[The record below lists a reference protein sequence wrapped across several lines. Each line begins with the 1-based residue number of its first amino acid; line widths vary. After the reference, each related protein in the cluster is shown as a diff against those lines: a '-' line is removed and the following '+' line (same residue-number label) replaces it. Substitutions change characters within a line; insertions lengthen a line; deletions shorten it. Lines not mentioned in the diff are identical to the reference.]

1 MHSKIAAWDEVW
13 CAATMISAARALVL
27 FLALAANAW
36 AQMPPVVRIVAVSPD
51 PADRLA
57 GGQNLS
63 VRVTY
68 ETDLPLRFKAAG
80 YREGKKHESLATN
93 PSPVYSAGKGEAV
106 VWVFGQPG
114 ARIDELRVHVC
125 DAGWKQISE
134 VAVPV
139 QAAWRAGVPRA
150 PEAPWV
156 AELSAAQQRAVSQM
170 MKQEPKPTTFLE
182 KVGFTLMA
190 ILVPVAFLS
199 VPGYPLLQLFTLWKL
214 RGPSRL
220 LSALPLT
227 FMLPVYAFCLYA
239 LTQDSNLWPLYAIF
253 ASPVAFVITLTV
265 FLVARRKARLQAT

>member
-1 MHSKIAAWDEVW
+1 MIH
-13 CAATMISAARALVL
+13 ATSTLVL
-27 FLALAANAW
+27 FLALAVGIS
-36 AQMPPVVRIVAVSPD
+36 AQTPPVVRIVALSPE

-63 VRVTY
+63 VRVAY
-68 ETDLPLRFKAAG
+68 ETDQPLRFKAAG
-80 YREGKKHESLATN
+80 YREGKKHETLATN
-93 PSPVYSAGKGEAV
+93 PSPVYPAGKGEAI

-114 ARIDELRVHVC
+114 ARIDEIRVRAS
-125 DAGWKQISE
+125 DANWKDIAEIS
-134 VAVPV
+134 VPV

-150 PEAPWV
+150 SEAPWV
-156 AELSAAQQRAVSQM
+156 AELRTAQQRAVSQM
-170 MKQEPKPTTFLE
+170 MRQEPKPTTLLE
-182 KVGFTLMA
+182 KIGFTLTA

-199 VPGYPLLQLFTLWKL
+199 VPGYPLLQLFALWKL

-220 LSALPLT
+220 LSALPLS

-239 LTQDSNLWPLYAIF
+239 LTQNSNLWPLYAIF

>member
-1 MHSKIAAWDEVW
+1 
-13 CAATMISAARALVL
+13 MIRAARALAL
-27 FLALAANAW
+27 FLALVANAW
-36 AQMPPVVRIVAVSPD
+36 AQTPPVVRIVAVSPD

-63 VRVTY
+63 VRVAY
-68 ETDLPLRFKAAG
+68 ESDQPLRFQAAG

-93 PSPVYSAGKGEAV
+93 PSPVYPAGKGEAI

-114 ARIDELRVHVC
+114 ARIDELRVRVS
-125 DAGWKQISE
+125 DAGWKPISE

-139 QAAWRAGVPRA
+139 QAAWRAGVSPA
-150 PEAPWV
+150 PEAAWV
-156 AELSAAQQRAVSQM
+156 AEAIAAHHQVIQQALKSEMVADRTKSTLFDTLWLGLSA
-170 MKQEPKPTTFLE
+170 L
-182 KVGFTLMA
+182 
-190 ILVPVAFLS
+190 LVPVAFLS

-220 LSALPLT
+220 LSALPLA

-265 FLVARRKARLQAT
+265 FLVARRKARSQSA

>member
-1 MHSKIAAWDEVW
+1 
-13 CAATMISAARALVL
+13 MIRAARALAL
-27 FLALAANAW
+27 LLALVANAW
-36 AQMPPVVRIVAVSPD
+36 AQTPPVVRIVAVSPD

-63 VRVTY
+63 VRVAY
-68 ETDLPLRFKAAG
+68 ESDQPLRFQAAG
-80 YREGKKHESLATN
+80 YREGKKHESLAMN
-93 PSPVYSAGKGEAV
+93 PSPVYPAGKGEAI

-114 ARIDELRVHVC
+114 ARIDELRVRVG
-125 DAGWKQISE
+125 DAGWKPISE

-170 MKQEPKPTTFLE
+170 MKQEPKPTTLE
-182 KVGFTLMA
+182 KIGFTLAA

-220 LSALPLT
+220 LSALPLA

-265 FLVARRKARLQAT
+265 FLVARRKARSQSA

>member
-1 MHSKIAAWDEVW
+1 MTRAA
-13 CAATMISAARALVL
+13 SALIL
-27 FLALAANAW
+27 FLALVANAW
-36 AQMPPVVRIVAVSPD
+36 AQTPPVVQIVAVSPE

-63 VRVTY
+63 VRVAY
-68 ETDLPLRFKAAG
+68 DSDQPLRFQAAS
-80 YREGKKHESLATN
+80 YREGQKNGSLAMN
-93 PSPVYSAGKGEAV
+93 PSPVYPAGKGEAI

-114 ARIDELRVHVC
+114 ARIDELRVRVC
-125 DAGWKQISE
+125 DANWQQISE
-134 VAVPV
+134 VPVPV
-139 QAAWRAGVPRA
+139 QAAWRAGVPPA

-156 AELSAAQQRAVSQM
+156 AELNATQQRAVSQM

-182 KVGFTLMA
+182 KIGFTLTA